1 MGNIQ
6 TSKTNQSG
14 PKSPLERA
22 MPMLQMPYWRGN
34 NLTKQETLNYIII
47 ITITI
52 TTNNINNNININI
65 NIIITITITIT
76 IIIIIIITILII
88 LIITTT
94 TIIILIIMLPKSP
107 PSRKRYWFIESL
119 LREKRYPE
127 RFPKGSTLWEFGETN
142 ALCSVNLGSI
152 CFEGSASLVFK
163 PTTVNKCR

>member
-52 TTNNINNNININI
+52 TITTNNINNNNI
-65 NIIITITITIT
+65 NIIITITIT